1 MSLGGEGGEDEG
13 GDSPAVTRARARA
26 DAATGDERAPA
37 LLRLAQA
44 LTLDDR
50 LAASEVVAREAA
62 AAFDAQGDGPGTNRA
77 MRVASTALVGLGRAD
92 EAADRLDG
100 LRHHL
105 LKHRADPE
113 VIATCDALFAEA
125 LRAAGRPVD
134 ALGALERAKVVFDDH
149 ADEAVL
155 AGLDHDR
162 AVLLAEVGELEVAI
176 GLFVHAREAFLEL
189 RDRLGVAA
197 CDHNLG
203 FALHDSG
210 NLDDAV
216 EYLQEARGIFLAVGR
231 QEEAAACDQN
241 LGVVLH
247 DMGRLEEAGRRLAV
261 GRHRFAQAGAT
272 RSAGECDH
280 NLSVVLVAMGHH
292 DEARV
297 YADRAVAAGVGAPLP
312 LGMSGQVPVVEAPL
326 APDDPSE
333 PSGSE
338 VEPSE
343 SVEPPDVEPP
353 ESPDVL

>member
-1 MSLGGEGGEDEG
+1 MSGTDQGGEAGGSSEG
-13 GDSPAVTRARARA
+13 PASRDSPESPEVARARARA
-26 DAATGDERAPA
+26 DAATDADRATA
-37 LLRLAQA
+37 LLHLAQA

-50 LAASEVVAREAA
+50 LAEADVVARESAA
-62 AAFDAQGDGPGTNRA
+62 TFDAQGDGAATNRA
-77 MRVASTALVGLGRAD
+77 MRVASAALLGLGRAD
-92 EAADRLDG
+92 EAVDRLDG

-105 LKHRADPE
+105 LKHRAEPE
-113 VIATCDALFAEA
+113 VIATCDGLLAEA

-134 ALGALERAKVVFDDH
+134 ALGALERAKAVFEG
-149 ADEAVL
+149 AGDEAVL
-155 AGLDHDR
+155 ASLDHDR
-162 AVLLAEVGELEVAI
+162 AVLLAEVGQLEVAI
-176 GLFVHAREAFLEL
+176 GLLVNAREAFLEL

-203 FALHDSG
+203 FALHDAG

-216 EYLQEARGIFLAVGR
+216 EYLQEARGIFLAVGH

-261 GRHRFAQAGAT
+261 GRHRFAQAGAL

-297 YADRAVAAGVGAPLP
+297 YADRAIAAGVGAPLP
-312 LGMSGQVPVVEAPL
+312 PGMSGQVPVVEVPL
-326 APDDPSE
+326 VA
-333 PSGSE
+333 
-338 VEPSE
+338 
-343 SVEPPDVEPP
+343 DVPLDPP
-353 ESPDVL
+353 EPHAPGRARR